1 VDGDKIVVVSAGDI
15 DLPVL
20 SQGKNAVILSAA
32 ADPDELRGRGRPGQR
47 KEGGQRGSQYKYEK
61 KNEIAL
67 SKNLPVLHEKL
78 RSDEKNLILT
88 DPDLEMLPAGH
99 GHAYETA

>member
-1 VDGDKIVVVSAGDI
+1 MIT
-15 DLPVL
+15 
-20 SQGKNAVILSAA
+20 
-32 ADPDELRGRGRPGQR
+32 RR
-47 KEGGQRGSQYKYEK
+47 KTEYEK

-99 GHAYETA
+99 GHVYETA